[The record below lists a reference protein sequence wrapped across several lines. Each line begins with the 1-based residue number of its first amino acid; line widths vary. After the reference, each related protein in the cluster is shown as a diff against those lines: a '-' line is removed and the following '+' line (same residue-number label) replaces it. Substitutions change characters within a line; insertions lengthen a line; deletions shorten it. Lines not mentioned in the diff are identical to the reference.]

1 MALVAHAFA
10 RGGMKGGFN
19 ALERNQPASAGL
31 TPPRSQPVVPASY
44 RPPGDS
50 ETDRTSRRR
59 ARVVYW
65 ANGGGLSRSA
75 RIVSEALAS
84 AGWEVELVE
93 DVRFPTSTHRPARA
107 IHQVRRWLRHGLEG
121 VVRAAA
127 VRCGRIDQ
135 ADLNI
140 FLEHLVPSQ
149 FHLAKSNV
157 WIPNQEWM
165 LFRWRPHLPRLDG
178 IWVKTHYAERIFS
191 ALSPSVTSVGFSSF
205 DRYAPA
211 VVKEPK
217 TFLHVA
223 GRSRQKGTS
232 ALLEAWR
239 RNPGWPRRV
248 VIQNPER
255 AQIVTL
261 PNVEYRP
268 IRLDDEELRLLQNRS
283 EFHLYPSEAEGF
295 GHVLCE
301 SMGLGGIVMTT
312 DAPPMNELVAND
324 RGLLVSYDRTSPQ
337 GLGTNYYAAVSS
349 IEAAV
354 ERMLQMSD
362 QEKQV
367 LRDNARLWFR
377 ENHAT
382 FTQALQRI
390 ATHAVEKRRP

>member
-1 MALVAHAFA
+1 M
-10 RGGMKGGFN
+10 
-19 ALERNQPASAGL
+19 
-31 TPPRSQPVVPASY
+31 
-44 RPPGDS
+44 
-50 ETDRTSRRR
+50 
-59 ARVVYW
+59 
-65 ANGGGLSRSA
+65 
-75 RIVSEALAS
+75 
-84 AGWEVELVE
+84 
-93 DVRFPTSTHRPARA
+93 
-107 IHQVRRWLRHGLEG
+107 
-121 VVRAAA
+121 
-127 VRCGRIDQ
+127 
-135 ADLNI
+135 
-140 FLEHLVPSQ
+140 PSQ

-239 RNPGWPRRV
+239 RNPGWPRLV